1 VRRDPVDLRVEL
13 NGIRVRSTRS
23 PDDPDVDPLS
33 PVLMARVQVPWAKAA
48 NSSVGEHAYPGAA
61 VFLATD
67 NLEHELEA
75 MPVVKRYDACRQTL
89 SDIGAA
95 DRDGNGYR
103 PTTLDLDLDGE
114 GKHASGL

>member
-67 NLEHELEA
+67 NLEHGLEA
-75 MPVVKRYDACRQTL
+75 MPVVKRYDAVVKRYLISALLIVTATGTDL
-89 SDIGAA
+89 
-95 DRDGNGYR
+95 R
-103 PTTLDLDLDGE
+103 P
-114 GKHASGL
+114 